1 VLAKLALVE
10 EEADETI
17 YWLEL
22 LVQTKIAS
30 VDKVQCLIKESDEIV
45 AMTVASIKTLRIRK

>member
-1 VLAKLALVE
+1 MGIVE

-22 LVQTKIAS
+22 LVESGLINREAIEN
-30 VDKVQCLIKESDEIV
+30 LIKEANELTAIFTAACKSAKAKNRD
-45 AMTVASIKTLRIRK
+45 